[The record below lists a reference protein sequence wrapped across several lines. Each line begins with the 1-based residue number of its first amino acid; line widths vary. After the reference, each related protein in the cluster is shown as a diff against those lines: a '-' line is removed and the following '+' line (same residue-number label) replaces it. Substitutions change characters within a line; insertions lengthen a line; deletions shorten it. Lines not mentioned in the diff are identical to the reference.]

1 MTDSADGFRSNN
13 YKTRDGA
20 GMMSSDGS
28 KITLWQNVHL
38 SGGKTVY
45 ADILHTNNIHS
56 NSGSSFNVHNT
67 MVLPSSLDLLDPFKS
82 TIKLDYLRGNDH
94 PVSGSNYPMALEIRS
109 DLRMGYNLVTLTQYK
124 LLGDIVVQDKLQSAN
139 NEFNNIHTLSG
150 DTIHVHDKVEF
161 QHSVRGSPNDA
172 GISIITVHGQLNL
185 PDENSQV
192 TAGSGHFPALGT
204 SGIISADPED

>member
-1 MTDSADGFRSNN
+1 
-13 YKTRDGA
+13 
-20 GMMSSDGS
+20 
-28 KITLWQNVHL
+28 
-38 SGGKTVY
+38 
-45 ADILHTNNIHS
+45 
-56 NSGSSFNVHNT
+56 
-67 MVLPSSLDLLDPFKS
+67 
-82 TIKLDYLRGNDH
+82 
-94 PVSGSNYPMALEIRS
+94 
-109 DLRMGYNLVTLTQYK
+109 VTLTQYK

-204 SGIISADPED
+204 SAIISADPEDQFEDHVIRFHSDLDLLDNYNIQHAKTVHCEHVDADTGDFTSVTAGTVTLTSEISSP